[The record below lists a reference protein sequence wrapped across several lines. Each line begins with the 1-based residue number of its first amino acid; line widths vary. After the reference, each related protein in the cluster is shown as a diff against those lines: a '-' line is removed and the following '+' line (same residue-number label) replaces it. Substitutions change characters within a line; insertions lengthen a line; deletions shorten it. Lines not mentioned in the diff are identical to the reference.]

1 MGEKK
6 GSEKIEETLVF
17 DYEENGGGH
26 EAFLF
31 FQLFLAGC
39 LRRNNPCVRG

>member
-17 DYEENGGGH
+17 DYEENGGH
-26 EAFLF
+26 EAFLS